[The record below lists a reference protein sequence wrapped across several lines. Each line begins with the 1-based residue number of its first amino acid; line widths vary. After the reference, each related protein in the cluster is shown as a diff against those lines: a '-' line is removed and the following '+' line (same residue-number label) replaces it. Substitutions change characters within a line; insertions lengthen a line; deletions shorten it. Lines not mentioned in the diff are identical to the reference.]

1 MAAGALGEGVG
12 GWPETS
18 NELILRNGTWVGGI
32 EVEVGIVNISV
43 DVAGLVSNDLEDVG
57 HAVPAAEGWKPPVYR
72 DGGDGGVVVVEGR
85 VSGTLKSVR
94 DDATEKDGEDVV
106 MLGVGLV
113 LVEGEDDE
121 RVVHEIAVVQQRLEE
136 VTGPGASKG
145 DIGVMAIV
153 GHIGGDEGP
162 LGKGLGLQ
170 IILEGGE
177 VLDEAETGGILGDG
191 VKENERVVL
200 ADISVGVGLLVGE
213 VEALEASIWQTLL
226 VLTPRDTLNIEE
238 INDGGDVSW
247 ESVEVVIV
255 HAEVVTSSSGGVF
268 WLGRMSSSKVAAEGD
283 TLLGKELQIW
293 VRSGLA
299 IILK

>member
-213 VEALEASIWQTLL
+213 VEAWKPAYGKPSWYSPQEIP
-226 VLTPRDTLNIEE
+226 LTSRRSTT
-238 INDGGDVSW
+238 
-247 ESVEVVIV
+247 VEML
-255 HAEVVTSSSGGVF
+255 AGKAWKLSLSMPKLSPAAAAAYSG
-268 WLGRMSSSKVAAEGD
+268 SEG
-283 TLLGKELQIW
+283 
-293 VRSGLA
+293 
-299 IILK
+299 